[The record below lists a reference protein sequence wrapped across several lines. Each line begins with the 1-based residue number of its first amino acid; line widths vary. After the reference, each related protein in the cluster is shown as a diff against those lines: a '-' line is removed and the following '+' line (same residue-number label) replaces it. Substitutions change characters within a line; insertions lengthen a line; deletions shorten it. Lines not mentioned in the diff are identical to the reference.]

1 VTRTP
6 GRRLAGWL
14 GGVLAALLLLI
25 ALASPPARAGLLPG
39 EKAAPATE
47 AEAATEAG
55 SYAIANVR
63 ILGIPALT
71 VASPVVNNQRGGPD
85 ASQRARVIE
94 GNLNLLYAT
103 QNFCSPSET
112 LSENL
117 LEALV
122 LHGSDRACRGANWA
136 PQGKPGDLSIVI
148 SRDAGGLNVLGARLP
163 GHPEPLQLL
172 TVTEADA
179 RLNGVSTDTLARSWR
194 QLLERRLR
202 HARRQMEFSS
212 LKVRERIAFNVELLL
227 GLLTALSLWL
237 LSKCRNLT
245 SRLQGEEGG
254 PPNRRRQ
261 TLVLLSS
268 GLTSLLFVTVLGLL
282 MAMVGL
288 AVMAVPGKV
297 PLGLALLMQ
306 PFDALVKVL
315 VMGLLAAAL
324 RLLANFLLHQWL
336 DNRHVPADQ
345 RARRSQRYRSL
356 LRVSHRLINLGCIA
370 VVAVLILIE
379 IPGVRDLSTTAAV
392 AGGALLGGLAFVFQG
407 LLRDFVAGLALLL
420 EDRYAIGDW
429 IEIGGLEGDVE
440 DVGVLS
446 TQLRGTDQR
455 VVVVQNSNADRVVNH
470 TKYRSGEDV
479 RLLLAHRIA
488 DINQALAVIAAA
500 AEDFAHDPTWADKL
514 LQAPACRGVT
524 AVTPQGIEVSV
535 LLITRTGEQWMCG
548 RELRR
553 RLLLALSAA
562 AVPLARSWSATPQ

>member
-6 GRRLAGWL
+6 RRRLAGWL
-14 GGVLAALLLLI
+14 GGGLAALLLLL
-25 ALASPPARAGLLPG
+25 ALAGPPALAGLLP
-39 EKAAPATE
+39 EEVAANTTE

-103 QNFCSPSET
+103 ENFCSPSET

-117 LEALV
+117 LEALI
-122 LHGSDRACRGANWA
+122 LHGSDRTCQGANWA

-194 QLLERRLR
+194 QRLERRLR

-212 LKVRERIAFNVELLL
+212 LKVRGRIAFNVELLL
-227 GLLTALSLWL
+227 VLLAALSLWL
-237 LSKCRNLT
+237 LSKCRNVT

-446 TQLRGTDQR
+446 TQLRGIDQR

-488 DINQALAVIAAA
+488 NINQALAVIAAA

>member
-1 VTRTP
+1 MTRTP
-6 GRRLAGWL
+6 GRRLASWL
-14 GGVLAALLLLI
+14 GGVLAALLLLLT
-25 ALASPPARAGLLPG
+25 LASPPSRAGLLPG

-179 RLNGVSTDTLARSWR
+179 RLNGVSTDILARTWR

-446 TQLRGTDQR
+446 TQLRGIDQR

>member
-1 VTRTP
+1 MTRTP

>member
-1 VTRTP
+1 MTRTP

-14 GGVLAALLLLI
+14 GGVLAALLLLL

-39 EKAAPATE
+39 EKTAPATE

-336 DNRHVPADQ
+336 DNRHVAADQ

-500 AEDFAHDPTWADKL
+500 AEDFALDPTWADKL

>member
-1 VTRTP
+1 MTP

-14 GGVLAALLLLI
+14 GGVLAAMLLLL

-172 TVTEADA
+172 TVTQADA